1 MTVSSGFFNSVN
13 HDRLYDAEQ
22 LSSIFDGIII
32 DGVYENIGDAF
43 MVTAYPDADDTVIV
57 GTGRAW
63 FDHTWTL
70 NDSQFSLKLDPPS
83 ELVGRIDAIVIDVDK
98 SQTVRKNSILYVKGS
113 ESTPN
118 DPPALINTETHKQ
131 YPICYIDRGATLSA
145 PVQQSQIENLVGTG
159 HCPIVTGI
167 LEAQNLENLW
177 AQLDSEFN
185 TWWDGIKDVLD
196 ENVVTNLQNQINDLK
211 DKVDGENA
219 LMGLIEKK
227 VYDKFITGDYG
238 ITCQSYSLSSIPNG
252 IYEDYSQNFAFAVDA
267 REGIFLLPDSWIA
280 RILMVQYDDAADY
293 SIAVLFANTSG
304 VVTFKKTEKINLD
317 RFNNHGCFIIDIS
330 ADSYPVTVKLGV
342 LGFKKLGIINLNISS
357 QHNIS
362 FTESTTTITANNS
375 FSNITS
381 CNHAAK
387 LSNGN
392 SIAIQV
398 GSSNFYSGDNDYQLV
413 GYITYSITKEGV
425 VSFKETFSNP
435 TKYTEIDESTSSA
448 SAWLPPVN
456 VNANPLAGD
465 LWVDPSDNNVYFDT
479 YNMYYSGYGM
489 INPITLETT
498 FTALSE
504 DGINPNVFKAR
515 LGYFDLY
522 HGAEMYSGNEK
533 SGLLKKTWEDTSE
546 STSSKISNYYLGASN
561 STVGLP
567 EGNFILGSIDAGLVG
582 IDGSGNQ
589 MLIGSNGGTALLKA
603 KKKSV
608 SLAESNLHLWL
619 YGYRDTD
626 EYTAYLTVTQK
637 ATSGTYQPFES
648 RTNELHNTYHLFP
661 YRAKSYTTTA
671 SVVKLIKS

>member
-22 LSSIFDGIII
+22 LSSIFDGIIV

-98 SQTVRKNSILYVKGS
+98 TQTVRKNSILYVKGS

-131 YPICYIDRGATLSA
+131 YPICHIDRGAILSA

-211 DKVDGENA
+211 DKVEGENA

-252 IYEDYSQNFAFAVDA
+252 IYEDYSQNYAFAVDA

-280 RILMVQYDDAADY
+280 RILMVQYDDAANY

-317 RFNNHGCFIIDIS
+317 RFNDHGCFIIDIS

-342 LGFKKLGIINLNISS
+342 LGFKKLGIINLTISS

-375 FSNITS
+375 FNDITS

-398 GSSNFYSGDNDYQLV
+398 GSSPRYGGSNPTQYV

-435 TKYTEIDESTSSA
+435 TTYRGSA
-448 SAWLPPVN
+448 SLPPVN

-479 YNMYYSGYGM
+479 RNMYYSGYGM

-561 STVGLP
+561 STSGLP
-567 EGNFILGSIDAGLVG
+567 EGNFVLGSTEAGLVG

-637 ATSGTYQPFES
+637 ATSGTYQPFEG